1 MEEELQQ
8 PAACAFEASVVSD
21 VGTEREH
28 NEDQCACFVESATAG
43 IVAVADGVSSSP
55 AGEMA
60 SKTAIE
66 ATVRSYRQLAGM
78 PLPRRLPRA
87 VQQANIDV
95 YDLGVVVP
103 ELRGMATTLT
113 ALAIED
119 GALIAAH
126 VGDCRLYCAAPAQ
139 ITQLTKDH
147 TVTGERVRMGLMS
160 EKRARDHRDRSTL
173 TRCLGRELIVA
184 IDRIGDAAAP
194 GRHPDPVQRRA
205 LQRRRR
211 ARDAG
216 DRARPARPPA
226 ASRALV
232 DAANERGTP
241 DNVSAAVIKMIGAT
255 PEPRPRRG
263 VLGHLARWIGRERV
277 IRCAACPPATP

>member
-1 MEEELQQ
+1 MEAEQEQ

-43 IVAVADGVSSSP
+43 IIAVADGVSSYP
-55 AGEMA
+55 AGETA
-60 SKTAIE
+60 SRTAIE
-66 ATVRSYRQLAGM
+66 ATVRSYRQLSGM
-78 PLPRRLPRA
+78 KLDRRLPRA

-95 YDLGVVVP
+95 YDLSVVVP

-119 GALIAAH
+119 GAFTAAH
-126 VGDCRLYCAAPAQ
+126 VGDCRLYLCRAGA

-147 TVTGERVRMGLMS
+147 TVVGERVRMGLMS
-160 EKRARDHRDRSTL
+160 EKRARNHRDRSTL
-173 TRCLGRELIVA
+173 TRCVGRELIVA
-184 IDRIGDAAAP
+184 IDRIGAPLRQGDTLILCSDGLYNVVAEPEMVEIVRGQPAAT
-194 GRHPDPVQRRA
+194 
-205 LQRRRR
+205 
-211 ARDAG
+211 
-216 DRARPARPPA
+216 

-241 DNVSAAVIKMIGAT
+241 DNVSAAVINMLGAT
-255 PEPRPRRG
+255 PERRQGRG
-263 VLGHLARWIGRERV
+263 VLSHLARWIGRG
-277 IRCAACPPATP
+277 A

>member
-1 MEEELQQ
+1 LEEELQP

-43 IVAVADGVSSSP
+43 IVAVADGVSSFP
-55 AGEMA
+55 AGETA

-66 ATVRSYRQLAGM
+66 AAVRSYRQLAGM

-113 ALAIED
+113 AVAIED
-119 GALIAAH
+119 GALTAAH
-126 VGDCRLYCAAPAQ
+126 VGDCRLYLCRAGR

-160 EKRARDHRDRSTL
+160 EQRARNHRDRSTL

-184 IDRIGDAAAP
+184 IDRIGAPLRQGDTLILCSDGLYNVVAEPEMLEIVRGQPAAT
-194 GRHPDPVQRRA
+194 
-205 LQRRRR
+205 
-211 ARDAG
+211 
-216 DRARPARPPA
+216 

-232 DAANERGTP
+232 AAANQRGTP
-241 DNVSAAVIKMIGAT
+241 DNVSAAVINMIGAT
-255 PEPRPRRG
+255 PAPRPRRG
-263 VLGHLARWIGRERV
+263 VLKHLARWIGLD
-277 IRCAACPPATP
+277 A

>member
-1 MEEELQQ
+1 MEEELQP
-8 PAACAFEASVVSD
+8 PAVCAFEASVVSD

-28 NEDQCACFVESATAG
+28 NEDQCACFVESASAG
-43 IVAVADGVSSSP
+43 IVAVADGVSSFP
-55 AGEMA
+55 AGETA
-60 SKTAIE
+60 SRIAIE
-66 ATVRSYRQLAGM
+66 ATVRSYRQLSGM

-119 GALIAAH
+119 GVLTAAH
-126 VGDCRLYCAAPAQ
+126 VGDCRLYLCRAGG

-160 EKRARDHRDRSTL
+160 EQRARNHRDRSTL

-184 IDRIGDAAAP
+184 IDRIGAP
-194 GRHPDPVQRRA
+194 LRQ
-205 LQRRRR
+205 
-211 ARDAG
+211 G
-216 DRARPARPPA
+216 DTLILCSDGLYNVVAEPEMLEIVRGQPAVA

-263 VLGHLARWIGRERV
+263 VLGHLARWIGRS
-277 IRCAACPPATP
+277 A

>member
-1 MEEELQQ
+1 LEAEREQ

-43 IVAVADGVSSSP
+43 IVAVADGVSSFP

-66 ATVRSYRQLAGM
+66 ATVRSYRQLSGM
-78 PLPRRLPRA
+78 KQDRRVPRA

-119 GALIAAH
+119 GTLTAAH
-126 VGDCRLYCAAPAQ
+126 VGDCRLYLCRGGA

-147 TVTGERVRMGLMS
+147 TLTGERVRMGLMS
-160 EKRARDHRDRSTL
+160 EKRALNHRDRSTL

-184 IDRIGDAAAP
+184 IDRIGTTLRQGDTLILCSDGLYNVVAEPEMMEIANGHSAA
-194 GRHPDPVQRRA
+194 
-205 LQRRRR
+205 
-211 ARDAG
+211 
-216 DRARPARPPA
+216 A

-232 DAANERGTP
+232 DAANQRGTP
-241 DNVSAAVIKMIGAT
+241 DNLSAAVIKMIGAT
-255 PEPRPRRG
+255 PEPPQRRG
-263 VLGHLARWIGRERV
+263 VLGHLARWIGRS
-277 IRCAACPPATP
+277 A